1 MQAMSWRRETIDRGF
16 AGLTGVMSLDLG
28 GRERK
33 LEQRGTLRAD
43 SVAALMNLTDE
54 ISSYIDGQTYDLIDQ
69 NGFCY
74 ANVRMDS
81 FTLQG
86 SIEAGKQACCDYE
99 INYTQL
105 SG

>member
-1 MQAMSWRRETIDRGF
+1 MSWRRETIDRGF

-33 LEQRGTLRAD
+33 LKQRGTLRAD
-43 SVAALMNLTDE
+43 SVAALLSLTDE
-54 ISSYIDGQTYDLIDQ
+54 ISSYIDSQTYELIDQ
-69 NGFCY
+69 NGYSY
-74 ANVRMDS
+74 ANVRMDN

-86 SIEAGKQACCDYE
+86 PIETGNQACCDYE

-105 SG
+105 SS